1 MIRNREEL
9 ATTRAHDLAL
19 SCVEAGIEAAH
30 PVTVLRNTVSY
41 EDGILTIDGTDYE
54 LDQYSEVVVIG
65 GGNAAGHVVSGLEDI
80 LGPRLDGGMVVTD
93 DPTETERVR
102 MLEADHPVPT
112 ARGVQSTR
120 RVLERARAAG
130 PETLLLTV
138 ITGGGS
144 ALLPG
149 PAGEIT
155 LEELQTVTTELL
167 ESGATIQEM
176 NAVRKH
182 ISDIKGGQLATAAR
196 PATVVGLVFS
206 DVVGNELDVIAS
218 GPVTPD
224 STTFDDALAVVDRY
238 DVSVPETVRKHL
250 EDGRNDEHPET
261 PSSMDAAFDQV
272 TTHVV
277 ADAMTALEAARDV
290 AREAGYDPVLL
301 SSRVRGEAREAAKT
315 HLAIAEEVAET
326 GNPVEPPAALFSGG
340 ETTVTMTSDGT
351 GGPNQEFA
359 VSAALELSTEDI
371 VVASVDTDGI
381 DGVTDDAGALVDS
394 DTCRGRTAEARE
406 ALATNNVNPF
416 LETSGAFIETG
427 ATGTNVNDLRV
438 LLIEE

>member
-1 MIRNREEL
+1 MIQNRKEL
-9 ATTRAHDLAL
+9 ATSPAHDTAL
-19 SCVEAGIEAAH
+19 SCLEAGIEAAH
-30 PVTVLRNTVSY
+30 PVTVLRNTVACD
-41 EDGILTIDGTDYE
+41 DGVLTIDGTDYD
-54 LDQYSEVVVIG
+54 LDQYDDVVVLG
-65 GGNAAGHVVSGLEDI
+65 GGNAAGHVASALEEV
-80 LGPRLDGGMVVTD
+80 LGSCLDGGMVVTD
-93 DPTETERVR
+93 DPTETERVT
-102 MLEADHPVPT
+102 MLAGDHPVPT
-112 ARGVQSTR
+112 ERAVRNAR
-120 RVLERARAAG
+120 RVLERAGAAG
-130 PETLLLTV
+130 PDTLLLTV

-144 ALLPG
+144 ALLPA

-155 LEELQTVTTELL
+155 LSELQAVTTELL

-182 ISDIKGGQLATAAR
+182 ISDIKGGQLATAAC

-218 GPVTPD
+218 GPITPD
-224 STTFDDALAVVDRY
+224 STTFDDAFAVVDRY
-238 DVSVPETVRKHL
+238 NVSVPETVRKHL
-250 EDGRNDEHPET
+250 EDGRNDEIPET
-261 PSSMDAAFDQV
+261 PSSTDAAFDQV

-290 AREAGYDPVLL
+290 AREAGYHPVLL
-301 SSRVRGEAREAAKT
+301 SSRVRGEACEAAKT
-315 HLAIAEEVAET
+315 HLAIAEEVAKT

-340 ETTVTMTSDGT
+340 ETTVTMTGDGT

-381 DGVTDDAGALVDS
+381 DGATDDAGALVDS
-394 DTCRGRTAEARE
+394 DTCRGRITEARE

-416 LETSGAFIETG
+416 LETSNALIETG

-438 LLIEE
+438 LLIGQ